1 MINMNLL
8 QKAVDPVI
16 SKMPAAEF
24 GGGGILGIEGHIYE
38 IRVSQ
43 GLAFVLDE
51 QQLMLIVEAAL
62 DKLPNMTSLDDD
74 DGDDKGEEWKKGGQ
88 GA

>member
-1 MINMNLL
+1 MISLNLL
-8 QKAVDPVI
+8 AEAVDPVI

-43 GLAFVLDE
+43 NLAIVLDE
-51 QQLMLIVEAAL
+51 QRLMLIVEAAL
-62 DKLPNMTSLDDD
+62 DKLPNMTSLDDED
-74 DGDDKGEEWKKGGQ
+74 SDDKGEEWKKGGQ
-88 GA
+88 GR